1 MTNTGGKPKYLPPI
15 EEAGK
20 QGSEKEQSKDKTE
33 KTEEKKV
40 KEFGKTQ
47 KSIRNLIL
55 AFIVGFVSFLPAWFI
70 MFFWV
75 NIPMPEILESKTL
88 FPIEDWNFW
97 SDLIVSLVF
106 SAIVLLAANA
116 VAEEKNKWTNG
127 ISWSLVF
134 ILFCWIV
141 GYYGYFRKAEIED
154 GIKVENLDIYA
165 ENPFGNKTAFR
176 TFLVNEDD
184 LTPWVDWPVGFDMKI
199 WGNRENIIMILEDG
213 TKIPYTGGPIVN
225 LPDPGKDTRIRV
237 FSQSDNQTVVFYRER
252 MKK

>member
-70 MFFWV
+70 MFFWG

-106 SAIVLLAANA
+106 SAIVLLAANS

-127 ISWSLVF
+127 ISWALLL
-134 ILFCWIV
+134 ILFCWTI
-141 GYYGYFRKAEIED
+141 GYYGFFRKVEPRTRNHQTVVYDPNPFRDQTPIHSLYLDKGEKSFWIDWKVGYKLDTWGNYQNYKLIYED
-154 GIKVENLDIYA
+154 GSVVTVRSGEITY
-165 ENPFGNKTAFR
+165 
-176 TFLVNEDD
+176 
-184 LTPWVDWPVGFDMKI
+184 
-199 WGNRENIIMILEDG
+199 
-213 TKIPYTGGPIVN
+213 
-225 LPDPGKDTRIRV
+225 LPDPKKNTRIRLE
-237 FSQSDNQTVVFYRER
+237 SLSDDQTIYVYRTR
-252 MKK
+252 I